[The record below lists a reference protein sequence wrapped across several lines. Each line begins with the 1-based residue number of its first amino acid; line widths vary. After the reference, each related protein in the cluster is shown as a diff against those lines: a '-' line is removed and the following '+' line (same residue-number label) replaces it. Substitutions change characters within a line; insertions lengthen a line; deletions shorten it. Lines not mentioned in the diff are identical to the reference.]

1 MHRFPVPPALAPGR
15 LRRPATLSAW
25 LGPVAASF
33 LLAAACGP
41 ALAEKADRNK
51 PIVLEA
57 DKRGTVDAQKQTTVF
72 TGNVVITQGTLQIRA
87 ERVEVQEGQDGYRNA
102 VAFGSAQQPA
112 FFKQKRDGVE
122 ETVEGTAERIDFDE
136 KADTLR
142 LTGNP
147 VVRRMRG
154 AQMADEITGT
164 LITWDN
170 RTEFFTVDGGA
181 KTPANPTGRVR
192 MLLSPRQAASGP
204 AASAS
209 GVSGTPG
216 SSGPAKATNAA
227 NPVTPASPSNA
238 TKAPRAAG
246 AAPK

>member
-1 MHRFPVPPALAPGR
+1 MTLCDPPSFSMPPRGTHCVRVARWRRCNANRLGAALVASMLLG
-15 LRRPATLSAW
+15 AGGEMAW
-25 LGPVAASF
+25 
-33 LLAAACGP
+33 
-41 ALAEKADRNK
+41 AEKADRNK

-87 ERVEVQEGQDGYRNA
+87 ERVEVQEGQEGYRNA

-136 KADTLR
+136 KNDTLR
-142 LTGNP
+142 LSGNP

-170 RTEFFTVDGGA
+170 RTEFFTVEGGA

-192 MLLSPRQAASGP
+192 MLLSPRQAASSP
-204 AASAS
+204 AAAAS
-209 GVSGTPG
+209 GPPKAANAAPAGTP
-216 SSGPAKATNAA
+216 A
-227 NPVTPASPSNA
+227 NPGTASKP
-238 TKAPRAAG
+238 PRAAG
-246 AAPK
+246 AASK

>member
-1 MHRFPVPPALAPGR
+1 MTLCDPPSFSMPPSGTHCVRVARWRRCNANRLGAALVASMLLG
-15 LRRPATLSAW
+15 AGGEMAW
-25 LGPVAASF
+25 
-33 LLAAACGP
+33 
-41 ALAEKADRNK
+41 AEKADRNK

-136 KADTLR
+136 KNDTLR
-142 LTGNP
+142 LSGNP

-170 RTEFFTVDGGA
+170 RTEFFTVDG
-181 KTPANPTGRVR
+181 
-192 MLLSPRQAASGP
+192 LSPRQAASSP
-204 AASAS
+204 AAAAS
-209 GVSGTPG
+209 GQPKAANAAPAGTP
-216 SSGPAKATNAA
+216 A
-227 NPVTPASPSNA
+227 NPGTASKP
-238 TKAPRAAG
+238 PRAAG
-246 AAPK
+246 AASK

>member
-1 MHRFPVPPALAPGR
+1 M
-15 LRRPATLSAW
+15 
-25 LGPVAASF
+25 AASL
-33 LLAAACGP
+33 LLATACGP
-41 ALAEKADRNK
+41 ALAEKADRTK

-87 ERVEVQEGQDGYRNA
+87 ERVEVQEAQDGYRNA

-112 FFKQKRDGVE
+112 FFKQKRDGVD

-192 MLLSPRQAASGP
+192 MLLSPRQAASSP
-204 AASAS
+204 APSAA
-209 GVSGTPG
+209 GVSGP
-216 SSGPAKATNAA
+216 SGPAKATSAASSA
-227 NPVTPASPSNA
+227 NPSSPSNS

>member
-1 MHRFPVPPALAPGR
+1 MFRFACPGRGRRAARPRGGRALAAV
-15 LRRPATLSAW
+15 LLTAVL
-25 LGPVAASF
+25 ASPS
-33 LLAAACGP
+33 L
-41 ALAEKADRNK
+41 ALAEKADRSK

-87 ERVEVQEGQDGYRNA
+87 ERVELQETQDGYRTA

-112 FFKQKRDGVE
+112 FFKQKRDGSE
-122 ETVEGTAERIDFDE
+122 ETVEGTAERIEFDE
-136 KADTLR
+136 KSDTLR

-154 AQMADEITGT
+154 PQMADEITGT

-170 RTEFFTVDGGA
+170 RTELFTVDGGA
-181 KTPANPTGRVR
+181 KTAANPTGRVR
-192 MLLSPRQAASGP
+192 MLLSPRQGASSPAA

-209 GVSGTPG
+209 Q
-216 SSGPAKATNAA
+216 
-227 NPVTPASPSNA
+227 
-238 TKAPRAAG
+238 KAPSPPKAARSAG
-246 AAPK
+246 AASK

>member
-1 MHRFPVPPALAPGR
+1 MFRFACPGRGRRAARPRGGRALAAV
-15 LRRPATLSAW
+15 LLTAVL
-25 LGPVAASF
+25 ASPS
-33 LLAAACGP
+33 L
-41 ALAEKADRNK
+41 ALAEKADRSK

-87 ERVEVQEGQDGYRNA
+87 ERVELQETQDGYRTA

-112 FFKQKRDGVE
+112 FFKQKRDGSE

-136 KADTLR
+136 KSDTLR

-154 AQMADEITGT
+154 PQMADEITGT

-170 RTEFFTVDGGA
+170 RTELFTVDGGA
-181 KTPANPTGRVR
+181 KTAANPTGRVR
-192 MLLSPRQAASGP
+192 MLLSPRQAASSP
-204 AASAS
+204 AAAASAPPKVPS
-209 GVSGTPG
+209 PPT
-216 SSGPAKATNAA
+216 AA
-227 NPVTPASPSNA
+227 RS
-238 TKAPRAAG
+238 AG
-246 AAPK
+246 AASK

>member
-1 MHRFPVPPALAPGR
+1 MSQPARPSLKTTALRSLLGGFALGTAAILALAPS
-15 LRRPATLSAW
+15 SAQVFS
-25 LGPVAASF
+25 GHNSDAPVNFSADHGELQGKANRAI
-33 LLAAACGP
+33 LA
-41 ALAEKADRNK
+41 
-51 PIVLEA
+51 
-57 DKRGTVDAQKQTTVF
+57 
-72 TGNVVITQGTLQIRA
+72 GNVVITQGTLQIRA
-87 ERVEVQEGQDGYRNA
+87 ERVEVQEGQEGYRNA

-136 KADTLR
+136 KNDTLR
-142 LTGNP
+142 LSGNP

-192 MLLSPRQAASGP
+192 MLLSPRQAASSP
-204 AASAS
+204 AAAAS
-209 GVSGTPG
+209 GPPKAANAAPAGTP
-216 SSGPAKATNAA
+216 A
-227 NPVTPASPSNA
+227 NPGTASKP
-238 TKAPRAAG
+238 PRAAG
-246 AAPK
+246 AASK